1 MLIIVPIG
9 YLVGI
14 DEKHSHYLLYENEK
28 LVALVI
34 VVI

>member
-9 YLVGI
+9 YLVGT
-14 DEKHSHYLLYENEK
+14 DKNHTHYLLYENEE
-28 LVALVI
+28 LIALVI